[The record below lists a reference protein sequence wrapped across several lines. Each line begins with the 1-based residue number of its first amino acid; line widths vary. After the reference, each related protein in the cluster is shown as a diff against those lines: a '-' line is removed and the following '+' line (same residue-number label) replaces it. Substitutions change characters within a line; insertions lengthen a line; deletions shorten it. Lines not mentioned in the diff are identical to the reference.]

1 MTTVDEY
8 TALQAERGKRFVVDM
23 GEVVALNLLPQPS
36 AKQAATGSQPP
47 SLRREHMREL
57 QKMVGLGSVKKAIS
71 GIESQMRF
79 FRRRATLQLPVTRF
93 SQHFVFT
100 GNPGSGKTSVA
111 RILGGILRDAGA
123 LQSGHVVECS
133 ARDLIGEYVGCTAP
147 KVMARVKE
155 AQGGVL
161 FIDEAYALLHATG
174 TKGSFSDEAVAALL
188 MAMENYRDSF
198 TVVAA
203 GYPQEMRQFVEF
215 NPGLKSRFNRFIAFD
230 DYDAEELEAIFVMMA
245 HDLSYQLNPGA
256 HTSLKWVMERGL
268 IVFAKNFPNGRFVRN
283 LFEATVRHMADRLET
298 RLDHG
303 ADLTRHDM
311 TVIMGGDVDAAWE
324 ELLHTPR

>member
-1 MTTVDEY
+1 MTTLDEY
-8 TALQAERGKRFVVDM
+8 TTAVKSRKDREPVVNMGK
-23 GEVVALNLLPQPS
+23 VVALNLLPPAH
-36 AKQAATGSQPP
+36 AKQSASSPP
-47 SLRREHMREL
+47 PPRDHMRDL
-57 QKMVGLGSVKKAIS
+57 QKMVGLGGVKKAIL
-71 GIESQMRF
+71 GIENQMRF
-79 FRRRATLQLPVTRF
+79 FRQRETLLLPVTRF

-133 ARDLIGEYVGCTAP
+133 ARDLIGEYIGCTAP

-161 FIDEAYALLHATG
+161 FIDEAYALMHATG
-174 TKGSFSDEAVAALL
+174 AKGSFSDEAITALL
-188 MAMENYRDSF
+188 TAMENYRDSF

-203 GYPQEMRQFVEF
+203 GYPQEMRKFVDF

-230 DYDAEELEAIFVMMA
+230 DYDAAELEAIFVMMA
-245 HDLSYQLNPGA
+245 HDLFYQLDPGA
-256 HTSLKWVMERGL
+256 RTSLKWVMERGL
-268 IVFAKNFPNGRFVRN
+268 MVFSHNFPNGRFVRN
-283 LFEATVRHMADRLET
+283 LFEATVRHMANRLET

-303 ADLTRHDM
+303 ADLTRSDM
-311 TVIMGGDVDAAWE
+311 TIIMGGDVDAAWDE
-324 ELLHTPR
+324 MLHMPH